1 LRDLKASIAR
11 MDAVLRLLYQA
22 SPRGIAIQRDQVDW
36 MKKAL
41 NPVPYSKPTA
51 AHIQSVNARTV
62 EIAGWLEATKA
73 ALGRHYALDEIRTTC
88 VAVPPPQAHTPSAK
102 CSVDGFGHVGTR
114 SDLRYQSY
122 KFPEDQPGP
131 EFMTVVFASHPV
143 DEQYEILGWDAD
155 QHKQPV
161 LAYTQNLGTL
171 LILPGF
177 PQGAAGRF
185 FYDSGYVLETPG
197 NTWHEVDVEAWKGM
211 LVDRLPEGVMIN
223 SMASVDYNNGIGR
236 VRLMKQGDKMCCPTV
251 GEALVYFNMKD
262 RRLELAKWKLQ
273 PNAN

>member
-1 LRDLKASIAR
+1 MSSVVRSWLGMAVIALSLIAVPAAKAAEQDPVLRDLKASIAR

-102 CSVDGFGHVGTR
+102 CSVDGFGRVGTR

-131 EFMTVVFASHPV
+131 EFMRAM
-143 DEQYEILGWDAD
+143 
-155 QHKQPV
+155 
-161 LAYTQNLGTL
+161 
-171 LILPGF
+171 
-177 PQGAAGRF
+177 
-185 FYDSGYVLETPG
+185 LE
-197 NTWHEVDVEAWKGM
+197 
-211 LVDRLPEGVMIN
+211 
-223 SMASVDYNNGIGR
+223 NG
-236 VRLMKQGDKMCCPTV
+236 
-251 GEALVYFNMKD
+251 
-262 RRLELAKWKLQ
+262 
-273 PNAN
+273 